1 MKITINSKNLILS
14 SLVLISFVSYFLG
27 YISSENSAGGGEADF
42 KFVWRNLQTFNN
54 YDLLEAIKLTAVPND
69 ELFQS
74 SRTPGFYVFNKLF
87 NPLTYN
93 EEFFKFS
100 IFLISIAIPITF
112 FLCLKNKFQ
121 NEKKIYLLL
130 ISSILFL
137 SPYFRTSAIWGLEEN
152 FGIFFTV
159 ASGYFFI
166 KHDQKKYFINEKI
179 NLLALAAASS
189 LCVYFDQKL
198 ILIPLI
204 CYLSFIFSNKSNKSK
219 MILTIYYL
227 FLSLPF
233 LYLISI
239 WGNIT
244 PSSDAEER
252 KILKNFNFHHLGYVL
267 TIVSFYFFPFLLFL
281 DNLKSKVKEVFNK
294 KNIIIFLFFFLF
306 LIFFI
311 FFHDLNSE
319 YYNGGGAI
327 KKLIQLFFTN
337 ILIQKILLVL
347 FFIIC
352 FLIIMIF
359 RNKNH
364 INNLI
369 IFFLIFTSIL
379 MTPALFQEYYDPL
392 VFILFFLFF
401 NNKLIVNFKNC
412 FFLFSYFLIFLISA
426 NFYY

>member
-1 MKITINSKNLILS
+1 
-14 SLVLISFVSYFLG
+14 
-27 YISSENSAGGGEADF
+27 
-42 KFVWRNLQTFNN
+42 
-54 YDLLEAIKLTAVPND
+54 
-69 ELFQS
+69 
-74 SRTPGFYVFNKLF
+74 
-87 NPLTYN
+87 
-93 EEFFKFS
+93 
-100 IFLISIAIPITF
+100 
-112 FLCLKNKFQ
+112 
-121 NEKKIYLLL
+121 
-130 ISSILFL
+130 
-137 SPYFRTSAIWGLEEN
+137 
-152 FGIFFTV
+152 
-159 ASGYFFI
+159 
-166 KHDQKKYFINEKI
+166 
-179 NLLALAAASS
+179 
-189 LCVYFDQKL
+189 
-198 ILIPLI
+198 
-204 CYLSFIFSNKSNKSK
+204 

-294 KNIIIFLFFFLF
+294 KNIIIFFFFFLYLIFFLF
-306 LIFFI
+306 LEN
-311 FFHDLNSE
+311 LNIE
-319 YYNGGGAI
+319 YYNGGGEK

-401 NNKLIVNFKNC
+401 KNKLIVNFKNC
-412 FFLFSYFLIFLISA
+412 FFLFSYFLIFLISE
-426 NFYY
+426 NFYFYKLNKLSLCIIQKLF

>member
-1 MKITINSKNLILS
+1 M
-14 SLVLISFVSYFLG
+14 
-27 YISSENSAGGGEADF
+27 
-42 KFVWRNLQTFNN
+42 
-54 YDLLEAIKLTAVPND
+54 
-69 ELFQS
+69 
-74 SRTPGFYVFNKLF
+74 
-87 NPLTYN
+87 
-93 EEFFKFS
+93 
-100 IFLISIAIPITF
+100 
-112 FLCLKNKFQ
+112 
-121 NEKKIYLLL
+121 
-130 ISSILFL
+130 
-137 SPYFRTSAIWGLEEN
+137 
-152 FGIFFTV
+152 
-159 ASGYFFI
+159 
-166 KHDQKKYFINEKI
+166 
-179 NLLALAAASS
+179 LALAAASS

-198 ILIPLI
+198 ILIQLI
-204 CYLSFIFSNKSNKSK
+204 CYLSFIFSNKSKKSK

-359 RNKNH
+359 EIK
-364 INNLI
+364 
-369 IFFLIFTSIL
+369 TIL
-379 MTPALFQEYYDPL
+379 T
-392 VFILFFLFF
+392 IS
-401 NNKLIVNFKNC
+401 
-412 FFLFSYFLIFLISA
+412 SYFF
-426 NFYY
+426 